1 MTIVFVCGSIEK
13 GRDGVGDYTR
23 LLAVELTK
31 IGHHCS
37 ILALADK
44 FINKEIFGEE
54 NEGEIKIDFLRLP
67 FRNGHFNNSILAKE
81 WIKSRKPDWVSIQ
94 YVPFSFHKK
103 GLPFGIAKSFRRI
116 SEGTKLHI
124 MFHEMWVGISK
135 ISPLKHK
142 VIGFFQIQIAKRII
156 KKNMPIYVTTTNK
169 LYNLILEKES
179 IKSEILTLFSN
190 INKNR
195 VNSIDISRRLQEWS
209 IPIEERPR
217 WVFLG
222 IFGSLYPN
230 VNLQAEIEFQLNK
243 INPQKLKLAF
253 VSIGRIGESGI
264 KEFLRLETIF
274 GNRVK
279 FFLVGEVFENEASQI
294 AQMLDIA
301 ISCTPSQH
309 IAKSGVFAF
318 LKLHE
323 IPTKLISK
331 EILPEYETKTAEWHH
346 DFINRPKYFW
356 DVSTI
361 AREFSLKLIDK
372 NVMAK

>member
-1 MTIVFVCGSIEK
+1 
-13 GRDGVGDYTR
+13 
-23 LLAVELTK
+23 
-31 IGHHCS
+31 
-37 ILALADK
+37 
-44 FINKEIFGEE
+44 
-54 NEGEIKIDFLRLP
+54 
-67 FRNGHFNNSILAKE
+67 
-81 WIKSRKPDWVSIQ
+81 
-94 YVPFSFHKK
+94 
-103 GLPFGIAKSFRRI
+103 
-116 SEGTKLHI
+116 
-124 MFHEMWVGISK
+124 
-135 ISPLKHK
+135 
-142 VIGFFQIQIAKRII
+142 
-156 KKNMPIYVTTTNK
+156 MPIYVTTTNK

-279 FFLVGEVFENEASQI
+279 FFLVGEVSENEASQI

>member
-1 MTIVFVCGSIEK
+1 MTIVFVCGSVEK
-13 GRDGVGDYTR
+13 GKDGVGDYTR
-23 LLAVELTK
+23 QLATEFIR
-31 IGHHCS
+31 IGYNCS
-37 ILALADK
+37 ILALMDK
-44 FINKEIFGEE
+44 FIESETFNEE
-54 NEGEIKIDFLRLP
+54 TEGEIKIDSFRLP
-67 FRNGHFNNSILAKE
+67 FWKGHLNNSLRAKE
-81 WIKSRKPDWVSIQ
+81 WIQSKKPDWVSIQ
-94 YVPFSFHKK
+94 YVPFSFNKK
-103 GLPFGIAKSFRRI
+103 GLPFRIAESFKII
-116 SEGTKLHI
+116 SRETNLHI
-124 MFHEMWVGISK
+124 MFHEMWMGISK

-253 VSIGRIGESGI
+253 VSIGRIGESGM

-279 FFLVGEVFENEASQI
+279 FFLVGEVSENEASQI

>member
-1 MTIVFVCGSIEK
+1 MTIVFVCGSIER

-142 VIGFFQIQIAKRII
+142 VIGFFQIRIVKRLI
-156 KKNMPIYVTTTNK
+156 KVSSPVYVTTTNK
-169 LYNLILEKES
+169 LYSLVLEKES
-179 IKSEILTLFSN
+179 IKSSILTLFSN
-190 INKNR
+190 IKKKQFD
-195 VNSIDISRRLQEWS
+195 SIFFSKKLHEFSIS
-209 IPIEERPR
+209 IEERPQ
-217 WVFLG
+217 WILVG
-222 IFGSLYPN
+222 IFGSLYPE
-230 VNLQAEIEFQLNK
+230 VNLQAEIEFHLKRIDSKN
-243 INPQKLKLAF
+243 LKLAF
-253 VSIGRIGESGI
+253 ISIGRIGESGL
-264 KEFLRLETIF
+264 KDFFRLKALFESK
-274 GNRVK
+274 VK
-279 FFLVGEVFENEASQI
+279 FILVGEVTETDASQI
-294 AQMLDIA
+294 IQMLDVA
-301 ISCTPSQH
+301 VSCTPSQH

-318 LKLHE
+318 LKLHQ
-323 IPTKLISK
+323 IPTRLISK
-331 EILPEYETKTAEWHH
+331 EILPEYEMKTVEWYKE
-346 DFINRPKYFW
+346 FVNRTQGAW
-356 DVSTI
+356 DISTV
-361 AREFSLKLIDK
+361 AREFSSQLTSK
-372 NVMAK
+372 NIIAK